1 MILLAVLPAAG
12 KSCEFEHATRK
23 KTIMSE
29 FINALPVII
38 SLVIME
44 GLLSVDNAMV
54 IAAMVSH
61 LPEKQKVWALRA
73 GLAGAYIFRGLTL
86 FFVAIIIANPWIKLA
101 GAGYLVYLM
110 FKHLGKRDSQPGDEH
125 KKVKQAGFWG
135 TVIGVEL
142 ADLAFSIDNVIA
154 AVALSP
160 KFWVVVVGVFIGI
173 AAMRFVAGFF
183 VNLMEKYPILSQI
196 AYVLV
201 GYVGIQLFVED
212 IFHVHVNELGK
223 FSFIV
228 GIIAAGFIY
237 NASPLLQRLLSP
249 TFRWLSNGMA
259 LVTELIHWFLAPVGA
274 LFSKVVGLFKRNRNS

>member
-1 MILLAVLPAAG
+1 
-12 KSCEFEHATRK
+12 
-23 KTIMSE
+23 MSE
-29 FINALPVII
+29 FINALPVIM

-73 GLAGAYIFRGLTL
+73 GLAGAYVFRGLTL
-86 FFVAIIIANPWIKLA
+86 FFVAAIIANPWIKLA

-110 FKHLGKRDSQPGDEH
+110 FKHLGSRDTGDGGHAKEH
-125 KKVKQAGFWG
+125 KKAGFWG

-160 KFWVVVVGVFIGI
+160 KFWIVVVGVFIGI

-183 VNLMEKYPILSQI
+183 VKMMEKYPILGKI

-212 IFHVHVNELGK
+212 LYHVHVGELAK
-223 FSFIV
+223 FGIIA
-228 GIIAAGFIY
+228 GIIAAGFVY
-237 NASPLLQRLLSP
+237 NASPLLQRSLSP
-249 TFRWLSNGMA
+249 LFRWLATGMA
-259 LVTELIHWFLAPVGA
+259 LVTELIHWMLSPIGHLFGA
-274 LFSKVVGLFKRNRNS
+274 VSRLFKRNRA

>member
-1 MILLAVLPAAG
+1 
-12 KSCEFEHATRK
+12 
-23 KTIMSE
+23 MSE

-61 LPEKQKVWALRA
+61 LPDKQKVWALRA
-73 GLAGAYIFRGLTL
+73 GLAGAYVFRGLAL

-110 FKHLGKRDSQPGDEH
+110 FKHLGHRETGDDAD
-125 KKVKQAGFWG
+125 KKKLKHAGFWG
-135 TVIGVEL
+135 TVIAVEL

-160 KFWVVVVGVFIGI
+160 KFLVVLVGVFIGI

-183 VNLMEKYPILSQI
+183 VKLIEKYPILNQI

-201 GYVGIQLFVED
+201 GYVGVQLFLDDLYHIEVS
-212 IFHVHVNELGK
+212 ELGK
-223 FSFIV
+223 FGIII

-237 NASPLLQRLLSP
+237 NASPLLQRLLGP
-249 TFRWLSNGMA
+249 LFRYLATGMA
-259 LVTELIHWFLAPVGA
+259 LVTELIDWLFTPLGL
-274 LFSKVVGLFKRNRNS
+274 LFSVVKGWFKRSSK